1 MNLILWRHAE
11 AEEGA
16 DDLARALTP
25 KGARQA
31 RAMAKWLRRRLPEET
46 RILASPALRTRQTVE
61 ALGQAW
67 QSVGGLAPG
76 ASANAVLHVAGW
88 PQAGGCV
95 LVVGHQPTLGEV
107 AAFLLGAPRA
117 LSLRKGG
124 ILWFEQRARNSAA
137 RIDLRAAL
145 DVSLLD

>member
-25 KGARQA
+25 KGERQA
-31 RAMAKWLRRRLPEET
+31 RAMGKWLGRRLPEET

-67 QSVGGLAPG
+67 QSVGDLAPG
-76 ASANAVLHVAGW
+76 ASANDVLHVAGW

-107 AAFLLGAPRA
+107 AAFLLGAQRA

-124 ILWFEQRARNSAA
+124 ILWFERRIGNRAA

-145 DVSLLD
+145 DASLLD

>member
-25 KGARQA
+25 KGERQA
-31 RAMAKWLRRRLPEET
+31 RAMGKWLRRRLPEET

-67 QSVGGLAPG
+67 QSVGDLAPG
-76 ASANAVLHVAGW
+76 ASANDVLHVAGW

-107 AAFLLGAPRA
+107 AAFLLGAQRA

-124 ILWFEQRARNSAA
+124 ILWFERRIGNRAA

-145 DVSLLD
+145 DASLLD